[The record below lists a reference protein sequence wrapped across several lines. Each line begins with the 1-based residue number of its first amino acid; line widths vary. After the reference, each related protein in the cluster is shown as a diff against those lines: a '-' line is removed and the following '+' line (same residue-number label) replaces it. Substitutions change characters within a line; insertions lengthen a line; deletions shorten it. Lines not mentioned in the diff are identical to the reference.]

1 MKTAVRRLSSTW
13 RSKVRDGN
21 QREKNVSQ
29 TGCLPFLCVRVCGCV
44 CSTPKDYSSVRDQQT
59 GSALH
64 RRGNPAPLRHLVH
77 VSRFSQVNKRKK
89 TQSESTLHLQKR
101 TTIYE
106 KKNIR
111 QLPFIRTCTVTSAVR
126 LLQVQQLD
134 GQLEEPISSLRGQRR
149 AAERHSEGRT
159 HAGTVTPCLISP
171 GKPAQISEP
180 RLFTCAGAQCVES
193 PQLHLP
199 VSCSLRN

>member
-44 CSTPKDYSSVRDQQT
+44 CSTPKDYSSVRNQQT

-77 VSRFSQVNKRKK
+77 VSRLSQVNKRKK
-89 TQSESTLHLQKR
+89 HNLSRPSTSRSARPSMKKKIYDSFRLSERAQSRQPFVSCRCSNSTGSWRSQSAAS
-101 TTIYE
+101 E
-106 KKNIR
+106 G
-111 QLPFIRTCTVTSAVR
+111 SAVR
-126 LLQVQQLD
+126 QNVTQRDGLTQV
-134 GQLEEPISSLRGQRR
+134 R
-149 AAERHSEGRT
+149 
-159 HAGTVTPCLISP
+159 
-171 GKPAQISEP
+171 
-180 RLFTCAGAQCVES
+180 
-193 PQLHLP
+193 
-199 VSCSLRN
+199 

>member
-29 TGCLPFLCVRVCGCV
+29 AGAAYHFFVCACV

-64 RRGNPAPLRHLVH
+64 WRGNPAPLRHLVH

-89 TQSESTLHLQKR
+89 HNLSRPSTSRSARPSMK
-101 TTIYE
+101 
-106 KKNIR
+106 KKNIQ
-111 QLPFIRTCTVTSAVR
+111 QLQFIRTCTVTSAVP

-159 HAGTVTPCLISP
+159 HAGTVTP
-171 GKPAQISEP
+171 A
-180 RLFTCAGAQCVES
+180 
-193 PQLHLP
+193 
-199 VSCSLRN
+199 